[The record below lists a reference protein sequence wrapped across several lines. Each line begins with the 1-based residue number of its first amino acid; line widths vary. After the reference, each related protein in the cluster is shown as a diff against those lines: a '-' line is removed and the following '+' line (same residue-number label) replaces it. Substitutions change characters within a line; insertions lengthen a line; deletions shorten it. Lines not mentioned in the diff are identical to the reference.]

1 MNKKEFLLSNSTS
14 ETFTN
19 CVNELSRAKTILEWN
34 AIRKPY
40 VDVLTPQEMATIES
54 SGLIVEVLGS

>member
-1 MNKKEFLLSNSTS
+1 MSKKEILLSNSTS

-19 CVNELSRAKTILEWN
+19 CVLELLRATTIAEWN

-40 VDVLTPQEMATIES
+40 VDVLTRDEMATIDS
-54 SGLIVEVLGS
+54 SGLVVEVLGS

>member
-1 MNKKEFLLSNSTS
+1 MSKKEILLSNSTS

-19 CVNELSRAKTILEWN
+19 CVNELVRAKTIDEWN

-40 VDVLTPQEMATIES
+40 VDVLERNEMALIDS
-54 SGLIVEVLGS
+54 SGLVVEVLGS

>member
-1 MNKKEFLLSNSTS
+1 MSKKEILLSNSTS

-19 CVNELSRAKTILEWN
+19 CVNELVRAKTIDEWN

-40 VDVLTPQEMATIES
+40 VDDLTPQEMATIDA
-54 SGLIVEVLGS
+54 SGLVVEVLGS